1 MRGMVN
7 AYFLVGEVLKPQGVR
22 GEAKVKPYA
31 ANPEDFK
38 HWKTLYVKH
47 GETYA
52 PLSAHTSRV
61 HDGFV
66 YVTLEGC
73 QRMEDVERLRGT
85 ELYIDREHASPLGEG
100 EVYISDLLGCEA
112 VDEKG
117 EVLGK
122 VIDVLQYGS
131 VDTYVLRTKQ
141 GNLMVPALKVV
152 FPETDVAN
160 HLLRVDSERLKE
172 VAVLE
177 D

>member
-61 HDGFV
+61 HDGFG

-73 QRMEDVERLRGT
+73 PRMEDVERLSSISIGSMPLPLARARSISPIFWAAKRWMRRG
-85 ELYIDREHASPLGEG
+85 RSWA
-100 EVYISDLLGCEA
+100 
-112 VDEKG
+112 
-117 EVLGK
+117 
-122 VIDVLQYGS
+122 
-131 VDTYVLRTKQ
+131 R
-141 GNLMVPALKVV
+141 
-152 FPETDVAN
+152 
-160 HLLRVDSERLKE
+160 
-172 VAVLE
+172 
-177 D
+177 